1 MQKQKPDEYYL
12 IIWRWKPNK
21 VRWYLMWKMTEVL
34 DKLIVTNI

>member
-12 IIWRWKPNK
+12 IIWRWKANK
-21 VRWYLMWKMTEVL
+21 VRRYLMWEMTEVL